1 MQEKNLEK
9 QPGKELVINLQLSHR
24 AFALLALGLV
34 VIASLGYLAWGQRE
48 AAASSPQAPAAGST
62 GLRQFY
68 LTKTERNGANVLT
81 ACASGYHMA
90 SMWEILE
97 PSNLEYNTTLGQT
110 TGDSGQGPPSI
121 VSGIT
126 YGWVRTG
133 YNATG
138 TPLLGPGEANCNAW
152 TYGGGGSDINGTIAS
167 LVSDWTSGAQG
178 IHVWQVDWERCYA
191 TFPVWCVED

>member
-1 MQEKNLEK
+1 MQEKNLEQK
-9 QPGKELVINLQLSHR
+9 QQGKELVINLQLSRR

-34 VIASLGYLAWGQRE
+34 MVALLGYLAWGQRE
-48 AAASSPQAPAAGST
+48 AAASSPQAPAAGPT

-68 LTKTERNGANVLT
+68 LTKTERNGANILT
-81 ACASGYHMA
+81 ACASGYHTA

-110 TGDSGQGPPSI
+110 TGDSGQGPS
-121 VSGIT
+121 
-126 YGWVRTG
+126 YFAGWVRTG

-152 TYGGGGSDINGTIAS
+152 TYGGGGSDINGTIAG
-167 LVSDWTSGAQG
+167 LVSDWTSGAQD
-178 IHVWQVDWERCYA
+178 IHVWQVDWDRCYA
-191 TFPVWCVED
+191 TWPVWCVED